1 MTMIIDITKDQS
13 SLFFELERFNR
24 CNPDIDLKFTK
35 EPHLYFTSDVSDML
49 VKVIIEN
56 DTVSLLFIINET
68 CSLPEK
74 TELQNIRTQY
84 DEAIYKYMCYIVDG
98 ESEKLASFIRC
109 YNSDLI
115 LSEEW
120 ITGKI
125 DNIKMLMEKKEL

>member
-49 VKVIIEN
+49 VKVIIED

-68 CSLPEK
+68 CNLPEK

-84 DEAIYKYMCYIVDG
+84 DEAIYKYMCYIFDG
-98 ESEKLASFIRC
+98 ESEKLASFIRD

-120 ITGKI
+120 ITSKI

>member
-24 CNPDIDLKFTK
+24 CTDIDLKFTK

-68 CSLPEK
+68 CNLPEK

-84 DEAIYKYMCYIVDG
+84 DEAIYKYMCYIVNG
-98 ESEKLASFIRC
+98 ESEKLASFIRD

-120 ITGKI
+120 ITSKI

>member
-24 CNPDIDLKFTK
+24 CNPDIDLKFIK
-35 EPHLYFTSDVSDML
+35 EPHLYFTSDVSDMM

-56 DTVSLLFIINET
+56 DTVSLLFIINEK
-68 CSLPEK
+68 CNLPEK
-74 TELQNIRTQY
+74 TELQNIRNQY
-84 DEAIYKYMCYIVDG
+84 DEAIYKYMCYIFDG
-98 ESEKLASFIRC
+98 ESEKLSSFIRD

-125 DNIKMLMEKKEL
+125 ENIKMLMEKKEL

>member
-1 MTMIIDITKDQS
+1 MIIDITKDQS

-35 EPHLYFTSDVSDML
+35 EPHLYFTSDVPDMIA
-49 VKVIIEN
+49 KVIIEN
-56 DTVSLLFIINET
+56 DAVSLLFIINET
-68 CSLPEK
+68 CNLPEK
-74 TELQNIRTQY
+74 TELQNIRSQY
-84 DEAIYKYMCYIVDG
+84 DDAIYKYMCYIFDG
-98 ESEKLASFIRC
+98 ESEKLNSFIRD

-120 ITGKI
+120 ITDKI

>member
-49 VKVIIEN
+49 AKVIIEN

-68 CSLPEK
+68 CNLPEK

>member
-13 SLFFELERFNR
+13 SLFFELEKFNR
-24 CNPDIDLKFTK
+24 CTPDIDLKFTK
-35 EPHLYFTSDVSDML
+35 EPHLYFTSDVPDML
-49 VKVIIEN
+49 AKVIIEN
-56 DTVSLLFIINET
+56 GAVSLLFIINET
-68 CSLPEK
+68 CNLPEK
-74 TELQNIRTQY
+74 TELQNIRNQY
-84 DEAIYKYMCYIVDG
+84 DEAIYKYMCYIFDG
-98 ESEKLASFIRC
+98 ESEKLASFIRD

>member
-24 CNPDIDLKFTK
+24 CNPDIDLKFIK
-35 EPHLYFTSDVSDML
+35 EPHLYFTSDVSDMM

-56 DTVSLLFIINET
+56 DTVSLLFIINEK
-68 CSLPEK
+68 CNLPEK
-74 TELQNIRTQY
+74 TELQNIRNQY
-84 DEAIYKYMCYIVDG
+84 DEAIYKYMCYVFDG
-98 ESEKLASFIRC
+98 ESEKLSSFIRD

-125 DNIKMLMEKKEL
+125 ENIKMLMEKKEL